1 MVAPKPTALAGLVQ
15 QHALNQPSQ
24 TALSFDAQNGAGQS
38 DITYLQLWHQ
48 VQQATHSL
56 AARGLQ
62 TGDRVAY
69 LGLNHPDQLV
79 LLFALACL
87 KAILLPLNYRLAQ
100 AELAQVLKDA
110 EPTLIFFDDL
120 HAATAASLATA
131 QGLQNV
137 ALADLKT
144 NGLGRVD
151 LSIATAERFESAE
164 PIANPASTHTVD
176 PDHHNAPVLLVYTS
190 GSTGRAKGALHTQ
203 AQLLANC
210 QIAVAAMELT
220 KQDHVLTVLPLFHAG
235 GLCIQTLPALY
246 AGARVSLHARFDAG
260 RWLQDM
266 QRLRPTT
273 SLMVP
278 ATLRAVLD
286 HPSFQSTDLSSLKF
300 LGAGSNQVP
309 IGLID
314 AFHARAVPVC
324 QIYGATE
331 TGPASII
338 LPRSDALQR
347 SGSAGKAGEGVQVKL
362 ADELGAE
369 VSSGAVGEIV
379 IRAPNIMRGYW
390 RDSQNAALKDGWFRT
405 GDLAW
410 CDADG
415 FYWVVG
421 RSKDMIISGGENIY
435 PAELESI
442 LANCSQILEAAVIG
456 QPDAKWGEVAV
467 AVIVCHP
474 GAELTSDAVLH
485 LFDGKLARFKH
496 PRRVVFVAALPKTAL
511 GKVQKALLAEM
522 V

>member
-1 MVAPKPTALAGLVQ
+1 MTRRIVASKPTALAGLVQ
-15 QHALNQPSQ
+15 YHALNRPSQ
-24 TALSFDAQNGAGQS
+24 IALSFDAQHEAGHG
-38 DITYLQLWHQ
+38 DITYLQLWQQ
-48 VQQATHSL
+48 VQQATHFL
-56 AARGLQ
+56 AMRGLQ

-100 AELAQVLKDA
+100 AELAHVLKDA
-110 EPTLIFFDDL
+110 EPTLILFDDP
-120 HAATAASLATA
+120 HAATAASLASVQVMQT
-131 QGLQNV
+131 V

-144 NGLGRVD
+144 HGLSHVG
-151 LSIATAERFESAE
+151 LSIATADTFESPE
-164 PIANPASTHTVD
+164 PIDPIDAD
-176 PDHHNAPVLLVYTS
+176 PDLQDAPVLLVYTS
-190 GSTGRAKGALHTQ
+190 GTSGKPKGALHTQ

-220 KQDHVLTVLPLFHAG
+220 DFDHVLTVLPLFHAG

-260 RWLQDM
+260 RWLQDV

-278 ATLRAVLD
+278 ATMRAVLD
-286 HPSFQSTDLSSLKF
+286 HPAFASTDLSSLRF
-300 LGAGSNQVP
+300 LGAGSSQVP
-309 IGLID
+309 LRLID
-314 AFHARAVPVC
+314 AFHARGVPVC

-338 LPRSDALQR
+338 LLRTDALHHT
-347 SGSAGKAGEGVQVKL
+347 GSAGKPGQGVQVKL
-362 ADELGAE
+362 ADELCAE
-369 VSSGAVGEIV
+369 VVPGAVGEIV
-379 IRAPNIMRGYW
+379 IRAPNVMQGYW

-410 CDADG
+410 RDADG

-442 LANCSQILEAAVIG
+442 LADCPQILEAAVIG
-456 QPDAKWGEVAV
+456 QPDPKWGEVAV
-467 AVIVCHP
+467 ALIVCHP
-474 GAELTSDAVLH
+474 GAELTSEAVLH